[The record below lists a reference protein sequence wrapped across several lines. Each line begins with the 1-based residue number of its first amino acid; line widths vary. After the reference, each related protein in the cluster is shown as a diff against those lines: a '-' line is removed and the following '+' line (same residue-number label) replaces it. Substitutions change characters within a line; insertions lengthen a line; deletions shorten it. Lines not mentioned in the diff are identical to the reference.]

1 MKIKLNSLYIC
12 NYDPDD
18 IRKFNFL
25 KDIFEDELIK
35 SYLGKHVCGEIADSK
50 NDVRIILDHSYI
62 ISNQRNHIGFISLP
76 DLREG
81 ILTLEYGVH
90 PAFRHKGYGTKIL
103 KEVSD
108 YFLEERNFVEKVEL
122 CIDSEN
128 IYSQKA
134 ALSAGFKQLNDYT
147 GMRDYEKIRKY

>member
-18 IRKFNFL
+18 INKFNFL
-25 KDIFEDELIK
+25 KTIHEDELIGH
-35 SYLGKHVCGEIADSK
+35 YLGRYVCADIANSK
-50 NDVRIILDHSYI
+50 DDKRIILDHSYI
-62 ISNQRNHIGFISLP
+62 ISNQRNLVGFISIP
-76 DLREG
+76 ELREG

-90 PAFRHKGYGTKIL
+90 PDFRHKGYGTKIL

-108 YFLEERNFVEKVEL
+108 YFLEERNFVESVEL

-128 IYSQKA
+128 VYSRKA
-134 ALSAGFKQLNDYT
+134 AGS
-147 GMRDYEKIRKY
+147 